1 MYHDAIYSLNK
12 IEKLKYNWNGN
23 YALPF
28 TKGVVSTCRQL
39 LSLLLKEPE
48 VFPTA
53 NNSIELNF
61 YLSGW
66 DLEVEVFS
74 AHNIQIYESSID
86 KRTNINNLEDA
97 AKYINQHIE
106 VAEQKSE

>member
-1 MYHDAIYSLNK
+1 MFSDAMYSLNK

-28 TKGVVSTCRQL
+28 TKGVVNTCRQL
-39 LSLLLKEPE
+39 LPLLLKEPE

-53 NNSIELNF
+53 SNSIEFDF

-74 AHNIQIYESSID
+74 AHNIQIYESLID
-86 KRTNINNLEDA
+86 KRTNMDNILDA
-97 AKYINQHIE
+97 ANYINSCIRSSLDSG
-106 VAEQKSE
+106 V

>member
-1 MYHDAIYSLNK
+1 MYSLDR
-12 IEKLKYNWNGN
+12 IEKLKYNWNSH

-28 TKGVVSTCRQL
+28 TKEVIDACRQL

-53 NNSIELNF
+53 ADSIELDF

-86 KRTNINNLEDA
+86 KRINVNSIEDA
-97 AKYINQHIE
+97 AEYINSYLQG
-106 VAEQKSE
+106 K